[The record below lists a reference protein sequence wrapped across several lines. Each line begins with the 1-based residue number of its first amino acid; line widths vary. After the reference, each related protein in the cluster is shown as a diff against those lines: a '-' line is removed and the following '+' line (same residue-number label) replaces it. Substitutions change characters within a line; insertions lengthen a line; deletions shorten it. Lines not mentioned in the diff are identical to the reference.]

1 MVLLAEMMRGAE
13 GAAFKTPKPQP
24 ILKMNIQ

>member
-1 MVLLAEMMRGAE
+1 MNGKEASLGITSSTI
-13 GAAFKTPKPQP
+13 KTPKPQP